1 MLRYSIIAFLALF
14 VGLAA
19 AQQKVMPS
27 TYTAFTESPY
37 PETSADQQKNLAS
50 DYIIYK
56 GSMQPFTYTEL
67 IRSSQ
72 KVGDDIF
79 AQIKTTSGTTIPHS
93 STLTSLTTIT
103 GMTDSNKDKTIAYD
117 ADIGKDHSNTKV
129 SNMEDFVS
137 LLKTCLLYTSPS
149 PRDRTRSRMPSSA

>member
-67 IRSSQ
+67 IRSGQ

-79 AQIKTTSGTTIPHS
+79 AQIKTTSGATIPHS
-93 STLTSLTTIT
+93 LNSHVL
-103 GMTDSNKDKTIAYD
+103 
-117 ADIGKDHSNTKV
+117 DHNHRH
-129 SNMEDFVS
+129 D
-137 LLKTCLLYTSPS
+137 
-149 PRDRTRSRMPSSA
+149 